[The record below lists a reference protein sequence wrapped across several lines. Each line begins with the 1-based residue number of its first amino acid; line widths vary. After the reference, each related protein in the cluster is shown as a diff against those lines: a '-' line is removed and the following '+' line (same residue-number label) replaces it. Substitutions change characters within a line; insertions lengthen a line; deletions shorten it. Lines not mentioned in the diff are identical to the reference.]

1 MYTCTVNTT
10 GDYCIINCLFYIL
23 LKSLYSLCS
32 ALCEWSQPISA
43 HRSRRQIFLILLQWN
58 FIHLLF
64 SFSFLPLFARWRL
77 FCADSLRSQV
87 SHVCHRVTWLLPL
100 LTCYCLIIYSVILH
114 SLSPPSLTLNVL
126 TEQKRTFQPEVTCF
140 TGARIYLYSTNIKA
154 EHMDTCDP
162 GFFTG
167 ASFLYLK

>member
-1 MYTCTVNTT
+1 MVAANQRAPITKTNLSYFITVKLYTSS
-10 GDYCIINCLFYIL
+10 LFLFFPPVI
-23 LKSLYSLCS
+23 C
-32 ALCEWSQPISA
+32 ALT
-43 HRSRRQIFLILLQWN
+43 
-58 FIHLLF
+58 
-64 SFSFLPLFARWRL
+64 SFLRRFSAQPGVTCL
-77 FCADSLRSQV
+77 SPG
-87 SHVCHRVTWLLPL
+87 HVAPSSAP
-100 LTCYCLIIYSVILH
+100 CYCLIIYSVILH

>member
-100 LTCYCLIIYSVILH
+100 LHVTVWSYILLFYIVSLPLSHLECANRTKTNVSTWGHMLYRGQNIFILH
-114 SLSPPSLTLNVL
+114 
-126 TEQKRTFQPEVTCF
+126 
-140 TGARIYLYSTNIKA
+140 
-154 EHMDTCDP
+154 
-162 GFFTG
+162 
-167 ASFLYLK
+167 